1 MKEVVEI
8 EIKLACKLEEE
19 FQGVYEHHDI
29 FGLHNW

>member
-1 MKEVVEI
+1 
-8 EIKLACKLEEE
+8 LACKLEEE